1 MIGAVL
7 GLWLLVPAV
16 RHRLAVA
23 YPRDPRRAY
32 NNEERQAGFRR
43 AGHRCEFDIWMGLA
57 RCKSPPSTATTGW
70 PHSRGGA
77 TTMPNLVAGCAW
89 HNTSKGATMPT
100 AAQTHRIARRR
111 RGYFP
116 AGEPTAPGERYRTA
130 DESPHLDLRRMKP
143 GMGPDPTRPS
153 ANSGGGTG
161 SAGAADRVAFERHV
175 VNAAAP
181 TVTTGVAPEPD
192 GETPAQGRTS
202 PRPPTRSAPSSR
214 ASPSAPSSAA
224 HTVPPSALSPA
235 A

>member
-1 MIGAVL
+1 MIRTLVLSMRAVAVMALLIVVGAAAGGLGWPPGLTSTGPFSSASTPALADWAVAALHSSLRLGVELVGEHPQAAPVIGAVL
-7 GLWLLVPAV
+7 GLWLMVPAV

-57 RCKSPPSTATTGW
+57 RCKKPAEHCDHW
-70 PHSRGGA
+70 LPHSRGGA

-116 AGEPTAPGERYRTA
+116 AGEPTAPGERYRI
-130 DESPHLDLRRMKP
+130 RR
-143 GMGPDPTRPS
+143 
-153 ANSGGGTG
+153 
-161 SAGAADRVAFERHV
+161 RV
-175 VNAAAP
+175 
-181 TVTTGVAPEPD
+181 
-192 GETPAQGRTS
+192 S
-202 PRPPTRSAPSSR
+202 IS
-214 ASPSAPSSAA
+214 
-224 HTVPPSALSPA
+224 
-235 A
+235 